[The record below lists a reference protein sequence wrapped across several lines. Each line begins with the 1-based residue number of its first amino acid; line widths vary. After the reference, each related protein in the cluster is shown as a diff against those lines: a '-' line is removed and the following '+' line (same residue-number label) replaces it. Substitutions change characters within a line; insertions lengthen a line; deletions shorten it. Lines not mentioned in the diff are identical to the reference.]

1 MGTAIPIPVVGT
13 LLGGIL
19 GSFIGDLL
27 YDIIVKKDPGAALKK
42 VQDAAKKIFETGKA
56 VFDWLKGGFGRFI
69 ESFKEKNQIG
79 IGFAKTVNWLALLDL
94 TKTLPLLKDSFFPPQ
109 ATRRHQ
115 TWVISQVETL
125 KERLLLV
132 DLVPQFNHKL
142 Q

>member
-1 MGTAIPIPVVGT
+1 MGITSYLGDGNLGRAVFVALGTGIGELLGTAIPIPVVGT

-19 GSFIGDLL
+19 GAFIGDLL

-79 IGFAKTVNWLALLDL
+79 IGFAKTTNL
-94 TKTLPLLKDSFFPPQ
+94 S
-109 ATRRHQ
+109 
-115 TWVISQVETL
+115 
-125 KERLLLV
+125 
-132 DLVPQFNHKL
+132 
-142 Q
+142 